1 MNHQCM
7 PETAKIF
14 IFALS
19 KLVFRDF
26 LMVSAAFTKQYI
38 YESIRLSEL
47 DRLVPISISLIAA
60 QGR

>member
-19 KLVFRDF
+19 KMVFRDF
-26 LMVSAAFTKQYI
+26 LMISATFTQQYI

-47 DRLVPISISLIAA
+47 DRLVSILFSLIAA